1 MQCFQYVQPARNR
14 GRLSFCAYPST
25 NSRIAV
31 AKIIRNLFMCKKFA
45 VYLIFFNKKFLLMDK
60 KSRFN
65 AAIDHLMSI
74 GRIHKQ
80 KDIAEAMQSTE
91 GNVSL
96 ARKGNPKVL
105 TDNFLMRFLMAF
117 PDIFSMQWLF
127 TGSGTMLINDSA
139 SASAPV
145 SNSPSYAI
153 PDLPPVM
160 AAEPTP
166 LTDRDLLAATYT
178 TLVRLADSFRDYQS
192 RTESRIRELESLIS
206 QLLPNVSPQT
216 NNSIQNNNKIN

>member
-1 MQCFQYVQPARNR
+1 
-14 GRLSFCAYPST
+14 
-25 NSRIAV
+25 
-31 AKIIRNLFMCKKFA
+31 
-45 VYLIFFNKKFLLMDK
+45 MDK

-117 PDIFSMQWLF
+117 PDIFSMRWLF
-127 TGSGTMLINDSA
+127 TGDGSMLINDSA
-139 SASAPV
+139 PAQAQAQPTR
-145 SNSPSYAI
+145 SYQL
-153 PDLPPVM
+153 PDDAPVM
-160 AAEPTP
+160 AAEAAP
-166 LTDRDLLAATYT
+166 LSDRDLLVATYT

-206 QLLPNVSPQT
+206 QLLPNVSPNS
-216 NNSIQNNNKIN
+216 NNINPNSNATS

>member
-1 MQCFQYVQPARNR
+1 MVYFGLP
-14 GRLSFCAYPST
+14 
-25 NSRIAV
+25 
-31 AKIIRNLFMCKKFA
+31 K
-45 VYLIFFNKKFLLMDK
+45 VYLFILIIKLCLMDK
-60 KSRFN
+60 KERLN
-65 AAIDHLMSI
+65 AAYEHLRHIDAI
-74 GRIHKQ
+74 RTQ
-80 KDIAEAMQSTE
+80 KDVADKMSSTSQ
-91 GNVSL
+91 NVSQAL
-96 ARKGNPKVL
+96 QGNPKVL
-105 TDNFLMRFLMAF
+105 TDRFLMRFLTAF

>member
-1 MQCFQYVQPARNR
+1 
-14 GRLSFCAYPST
+14 
-25 NSRIAV
+25 
-31 AKIIRNLFMCKKFA
+31 
-45 VYLIFFNKKFLLMDK
+45 MDK
-60 KSRFN
+60 KERLN
-65 AAIDHLMSI
+65 AAYEHLRHIDAI
-74 GRIHKQ
+74 RTQ
-80 KDIAEAMQSTE
+80 KDVAEKMSSTSQ
-91 GNVSL
+91 NVSQAL
-96 ARKGNPKVL
+96 QGNPKVL
-105 TDNFLMRFLMAF
+105 TDRFLMRFLTAF

-127 TGSGTMLINDSA
+127 TGNGTMLINDSA
-139 SASAPV
+139 PAPAPV

-216 NNSIQNNNKIN
+216 NNSNQNNNKIN

>member
-1 MQCFQYVQPARNR
+1 
-14 GRLSFCAYPST
+14 
-25 NSRIAV
+25 
-31 AKIIRNLFMCKKFA
+31 
-45 VYLIFFNKKFLLMDK
+45 MDK
-60 KSRFN
+60 KERFY
-65 AAIDHLMSI
+65 AAYEHLLSL
-74 GRIHKQ
+74 GRVHKQ
-80 KDIAEAMQSTE
+80 KDVATAMGSTE
-91 GNVSL
+91 GNISQ
-96 ARKGNPKVL
+96 AMKGNPKVL
-105 TDNFLMRFLMAF
+105 TDRFLMRFIQAF

-139 SASAPV
+139 SAPAPV

-216 NNSIQNNNKIN
+216 NNSIQNNNKNN